1 VPWKN
6 QELNALKR
14 GILGGIVEIFNQ
26 QDVFMLG
33 GYIMRLKGK
42 TAVITGSANGIGL
55 AAARKFVSEGCKVIM
70 ADYDESRGSAEARK
84 LQEEGADAVFYQVD
98 VATRESVNSLAE
110 EVIHEFGGI
119 DILINNAGITRDGMM
134 AKMSEEDF
142 QRVLDVNLTGV
153 FHCTQA
159 FLPALIGRGKGK
171 IINTASASGL
181 FGNVGQTNYAAS
193 KAAVIGMTKTW
204 AKEFGPKGINVNAV
218 APGVIETE
226 MTAKIPDKV
235 KAQMNALIPLGKFG
249 KPEDAANAYLFLASD
264 ESDYVNG
271 IVLQVDGGIMM

>member
-1 VPWKN
+1 
-6 QELNALKR
+6 
-14 GILGGIVEIFNQ
+14 
-26 QDVFMLG
+26 
-33 GYIMRLKGK
+33 MRLKNK

-55 AAARKFVSEGCKVIM
+55 AAARKFAQEGCKVVM
-70 ADYDESRGSAEARK
+70 ADYDEKKGNAEAQK
-84 LQEEGADAVFYQVD
+84 LKEEGVDAVFHQVD
-98 VATRESVNSLAE
+98 VANRESVNRLAE
-110 EVIHEFGGI
+110 TVIRECGRI

-134 AKMSEEDF
+134 ARMSEEDF
-142 QRVLDVNLTGV
+142 QQVLDVNLTGV

-159 FLPALIGRGKGK
+159 FLPALMDSGKGK

-204 AKEFGPKGINVNAV
+204 AKEFGSKGINVNAV

-264 ESDYVNG
+264 ESDYING
-271 IVLQVDGGIMM
+271 VVLQVDGGIMM

>member
-1 VPWKN
+1 
-6 QELNALKR
+6 
-14 GILGGIVEIFNQ
+14 
-26 QDVFMLG
+26 
-33 GYIMRLKGK
+33 MRLKNK

-55 AAARKFVSEGCKVIM
+55 AAAKKFAQEGCKVIM
-70 ADYDESRGSAEARK
+70 ADYDENKGAAEAEK
-84 LQEEGADAVFYQVD
+84 LQEEGGDTVFYQVD
-98 VATRESVNSLAE
+98 VANRESVDNLAAW
-110 EVIHEFGGI
+110 VLQEFGSI
-119 DILINNAGITRDGMM
+119 DILINNAGITRDGLM
-134 AKMSEEDF
+134 AKMGEDDF

-159 FLPALIGRGKGK
+159 LLPALINSGKGK

-181 FGNVGQTNYAAS
+181 YGNVGQTNYAAS

-226 MTAKIPDKV
+226 MTTSIPDKV

-271 IVLQVDGGIMM
+271 VVLQVDGGIMM

>member
-1 VPWKN
+1 
-6 QELNALKR
+6 
-14 GILGGIVEIFNQ
+14 
-26 QDVFMLG
+26 
-33 GYIMRLKGK
+33 MRLSNK

-55 AAARKFVSEGCKVIM
+55 AAARKFAQEGCKVVM
-70 ADYDESRGSAEARK
+70 ADYDGKKGNAEAQK
-84 LQEEGADAVFYQVD
+84 LREQGADAVFYQVD
-98 VATRESVNSLAE
+98 VASRESVNRLAE
-110 EVIHEFGGI
+110 SVIQEFGGI

-142 QRVLDVNLTGV
+142 KQVLDVNLTGV

-159 FLPALIGRGKGK
+159 FLPALIDSGKGK

-226 MTAKIPDKV
+226 MTARIPDKV

-264 ESDYVNG
+264 ESDYING
-271 IVLQVDGGIMM
+271 VVIQVDGGIMM

>member
-1 VPWKN
+1 
-6 QELNALKR
+6 
-14 GILGGIVEIFNQ
+14 
-26 QDVFMLG
+26 MLLSK
-33 GYIMRLKGK
+33 YSTRKLFLCWEDTYMRLKDK

-55 AAARKFVSEGCKVIM
+55 AAVRKFAGEGCRVIM
-70 ADYDESRGSAEARK
+70 ADYDEQKGKEEAEKIR
-84 LQEEGADAVFYQVD
+84 EEGYEVVFYQVD
-98 VATRESVNSLAE
+98 VANRESVIRLAE
-110 EVIHEFGGI
+110 TVTGEYGGI
-119 DILINNAGITRDGMM
+119 DILVNNAGITRDGMM

-142 QRVLDVNLTGV
+142 QKVLEVNLTGV

-159 FLPALIGRGKGK
+159 FLPALVSRGKGK

-204 AKEFGPKGINVNAV
+204 AKEFGAKGINVNAV

-235 KAQMNALIPLGKFG
+235 KAQMNALISVGKFG
-249 KPEDAANAYLFLASD
+249 KPEDAANAYLFLASN